1 MASKNKGGRGNV
13 HYTGKRKYK
22 YVHYIRYIIR
32 KCLRLNL
39 HINGSRALVWSDN
52 TVHVYNINSINC
64 YRYINHKYTSS
75 IKYTVILKIL
85 SLI

>member
-22 YVHYIRYIIR
+22 YVHYICYIIHV
-32 KCLRLNL
+32 NL
-39 HINGSRALVWSDN
+39 HINGSRAFVWADN

-64 YRYINHKYTSS
+64 HRYINHEYTSS
-75 IKYTVILKIL
+75 IKYTVILKML